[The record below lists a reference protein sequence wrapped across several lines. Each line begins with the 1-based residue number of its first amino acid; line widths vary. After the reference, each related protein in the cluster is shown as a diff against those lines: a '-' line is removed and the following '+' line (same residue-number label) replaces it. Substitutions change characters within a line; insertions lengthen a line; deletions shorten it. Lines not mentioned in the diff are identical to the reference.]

1 MRTQEARD
9 LLGLP
14 QDQPIF
20 LVMTGSMGYGGAA
33 RIARDLAAQ
42 LESALVLVL
51 AGRNAQLK
59 GAIDSLR
66 HPRIRAIAFTDQVPA
81 YMRAA
86 DVVLTKPGG
95 LSSTE
100 AAVRNV
106 PLVLT
111 DPIPGCETKNA
122 AFFESHGMARLAR
135 SENAAACA
143 ISLAKDAVAIEAM
156 LAAQRKTIH
165 AHAARDSVNS
175 ILARG
180 E

>member
-1 MRTQEARD
+1 MFIRD
-9 LLGLP
+9 
-14 QDQPIF
+14 
-20 LVMTGSMGYGGAA
+20 
-33 RIARDLAAQ
+33 R
-42 LESALVLVL
+42 
-51 AGRNAQLK
+51 
-59 GAIDSLR
+59 
-66 HPRIRAIAFTDQVPA
+66 PRIRAIAFTDQVPA

-122 AFFESHGMARLAR
+122 AFFESHGMARLAK

-143 ISLAKDAVAIEAM
+143 VSLARDAVAIEAM
-156 LAAQRKTIH
+156 LAAQRNTIH
-165 AHAARDSVNS
+165 AHAARDSVDY
-175 ILARG
+175 ILAHG
-180 E
+180 EP

>member
-1 MRTQEARD
+1 MMSSR
-9 LLGLP
+9 
-14 QDQPIF
+14 
-20 LVMTGSMGYGGAA
+20 
-33 RIARDLAAQ
+33 
-42 LESALVLVL
+42 
-51 AGRNAQLK
+51 
-59 GAIDSLR
+59 
-66 HPRIRAIAFTDQVPA
+66 
-81 YMRAA
+81 RAA

-165 AHAARDSVNS
+165 AHAARDSVDF